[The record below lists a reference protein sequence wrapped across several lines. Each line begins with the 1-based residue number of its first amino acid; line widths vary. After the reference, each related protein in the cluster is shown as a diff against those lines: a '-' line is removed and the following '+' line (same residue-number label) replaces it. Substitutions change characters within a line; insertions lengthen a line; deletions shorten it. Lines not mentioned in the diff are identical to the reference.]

1 MSSSFTAAD
10 GAILKAHLVA
20 LANVELFT
28 VPVYLTAVYSFTQ
41 AALGYSDPGG
51 DSSKT
56 PYDVQQKAL
65 SVAVQEMYHAQ
76 LACNIANAFQAAP
89 ALDTSALS
97 LASGVTLTVPHL
109 DPQGQDLQL
118 KLGDL
123 SELIPA
129 MIAVETP
136 DPSPNFPTPNSEAVY
151 ASISD
156 LYHATLA
163 LLGGYLEAYANT
175 PQELDP
181 HFKSNNLQIAAKTF
195 LSRYKYNTAVSR
207 TDVESMADA
216 ITDQGEGKVVAGSD
230 APAAVT
236 AHFGTGGGDPDTVDA
251 DYQSTPGSR
260 FYKYDGITHY
270 GRFEAIR
277 STLDAQMQN
286 WEAAGT
292 VFYQAGQPSAD
303 LPAWAQQKDPALFQ
317 TALGYAWSYLIDTM
331 QATVA
336 PPDAAGGGGG
346 TLDLPPDFYTVM
358 FSLKYI
364 IPLVWQTGN
373 CPAYTYQPGVTIDQ
387 IQTSLDQID
396 PYCLM
401 HWDAKT
407 ADLRAKAGQSE
418 TYTAT
423 LPNGTTVEQ
432 TYQLNACQGLNVCA
446 TQGWGELATQPGDG
460 ACATADFHSCQ
471 GGNSCRHQGGCG
483 FISSQLPP
491 TEQWVPGQNSCAPP
505 SQPVTTGGCQTPIS
519 DGQYFDP
526 GATFP
531 SGWPAAAVERLTKLK
546 NTPVW
551 DEARNLL
558 ASSLGLQ
565 SAQQLP
571 AGSQTGTSD
580 NVVYNGSERR
590 QYVPA
595 TSTKAASTGGAG
607 GGSGEG
613 GGA

>member
-1 MSSSFTAAD
+1 MSRPFTAAD
-10 GAILKAHLVA
+10 GDLLRTHLVA

-28 VPVYLTAVYSFTQ
+28 VPVYLTGVYSFTQ
-41 AALGYSDPGG
+41 AALNYSDPGG

-76 LACNIANAFQAAP
+76 LACNIANAFQMSP

-136 DPSPNFPTPNSEAVY
+136 DPSPNFPTPNSDAVY

-163 LLGGYLEAYANT
+163 LLGGYLEAYADT

-195 LSRYKYNTAVSR
+195 LSRYKYNTAVNR

-216 ITDQGEGKVVAGSD
+216 VTDQGEGKVVAGSN
-230 APAAVT
+230 APPAVT
-236 AHFGTGGGDPDTVDA
+236 AHFGTGSGDPDTVDPE
-251 DYQSTPGSR
+251 YQSTQGSR
-260 FYKYDGITHY
+260 FYKYDGITHF
-270 GRFEAIR
+270 GRFEAIQ

-286 WEAAGT
+286 WKDAVGKGHT
-292 VFYQAGQPSAD
+292 VFYQATGQPSDD
-303 LPAWAQQKDPALFQ
+303 LPAWAKQIDPEVFQ
-317 TALGYAWSYLIDTM
+317 TALSHVWSYLIDTM

-336 PPDAAGGGGG
+336 PPNTAGGGGG
-346 TLDLPPDFYTVM
+346 TLDLPSDFYTAM

-373 CPAYTYQPGVTIDQ
+373 CPAYTYQSGVTAAQVQSD
-387 IQTSLDQID
+387 LNQID

-401 HWDAKT
+401 HWDQKT
-407 ADLRAKAGQSE
+407 ADLRAKAGKKE

-423 LPNGTTVEQ
+423 LPGGKTVEQ

-446 TQGWGELATQPGDG
+446 TQGWGGLATQPGDG
-460 ACATADFHSCQ
+460 ACATSDFHSCQ

-483 FISSQLPP
+483 FISSKLSAE
-491 TEQWVPGQNSCAPP
+491 EQWVPGQNSC
-505 SQPVTTGGCQTPIS
+505 VTTGGCQTPIS
-519 DGQYFDP
+519 TGQYFDP
-526 GATFP
+526 SPTFP
-531 SGWPAAAVERLTKLK
+531 PSWTPKEVAPLK
-546 NTPVW
+546 SLENTPVW
-551 DEARNLL
+551 DHARNLL
-558 ASSLGLQ
+558 AQSLGLG

-571 AGSQTGTSD
+571 ANSQEGSGD
-580 NVVYNGSERR
+580 GVIYNGSERR

-595 TSTKAASTGGAG
+595 TSTKAASTGGTA

-613 GGA
+613 DAA